1 MESDLYMVPNVDSGM
16 QEDRVQLYFGQIP
29 ANAETLERFQRA
41 FGLAPGS
48 PLDFPAI
55 HLQSRPEI
63 SRTDRALF
71 LREAMM
77 SEVTGPAYAWY
88 PMDPA
93 FHFAVPP
100 HYGNDDD
107 QGNNVN
113 LGTTPLQGADP
124 VNAKGRCMCE
134 FCLKERMRFCPCED
148 CTQQRSM
155 MAVNAGGPVSRY
167 NREYPHQLS
176 MVQENTGDAVSGRE
190 MEDVTHH
197 DTPLSSV
204 VYEAGTVA
212 AVFQQLQLNDHGSES
227 DFPAND
233 DVGAQSTDVADVEP
247 HKHPYLSASAT
258 KEEAAR
264 AYNKAALVLRGEGFQ
279 DRINFNPTQQYED
292 DVRRLKLLTNDQMAL
307 FLGGDSKGPGAVWT
321 YPGVTKIRDAKSE
334 ATYGENWKRS
344 PLGEI
349 FGSYSNEEEAARA
362 VYDKAVQENKD
373 MTQMI
378 KDTFFVRTL
387 PFTAQ
392 QAAIGEWLAPHDD
405 PPSYEPSDAGLPVP
419 SAQKKAKRGR
429 GKQKA
434 PKKPYTPRKKKGAIV
449 GPAPK
454 TPREPYTPRKNDVV
468 AAGVTAATIA
478 EQKQTLQQN
487 ATMSENGIDHTDVPA
502 ASRSTASHQCVHL
515 LAAHDDD
522 DLHETSVTISWE
534 QQVVDLHDVEP
545 TPDFEVINPAPLILP
560 WYVQA
565 DDPQQ
570 ILGRLVVDGAGNNT
584 PAPGADDLPNNSAAT
599 GRFEPAGVLIGGR
612 PYLPFDPVLLQILR
626 PLD

>member
-1 MESDLYMVPNVDSGM
+1 MESDLYMVPNVDSEM

-41 FGLAPGS
+41 FGLPPGS
-48 PLDFPAI
+48 TLDLPAI

-63 SRTDRALF
+63 SRSDRALF

-77 SEVTGPAYAWY
+77 SEVTRPAYAWY

-113 LGTTPLQGADP
+113 LGTTALQGADP
-124 VNAKGRCMCE
+124 VNAQGTCMCE
-134 FCLKERMRFCPCED
+134 FCLQERMRFCPCED

-155 MAVNAGGPVSRY
+155 MAVVEGGPVRRY
-167 NREYPHQLS
+167 NRAYPHQLS

-197 DTPLSSV
+197 DPPLSNV
-204 VYEAGTVA
+204 VYEAGTAA

-227 DFPAND
+227 VFPAND
-233 DVGAQSTDVADVEP
+233 DVGAHSTDVADVEP

-264 AYNKAALVLRGEGFQ
+264 PYNKAALVLRREGFQ
-279 DRINFNPTQQYED
+279 DRINFKPAQQYED

-321 YPGVTKIRDAKSE
+321 YPGVTKIKNAKFE

-349 FGSYSNEEEAARA
+349 VGSYSNEEEAARA
-362 VYDKAVQENKD
+362 VYNKAVQENKD

-378 KDTFFVRTL
+378 EDTFFVRTP
-387 PFTAQ
+387 PFTGQ
-392 QAAIGEWLAPHDD
+392 QAAIDEWLAPHDD

-419 SAQKKAKRGR
+419 SAEKKVKRGR

-434 PKKPYTPRKKKGAIV
+434 PKKPYTPRKKGAVV

-454 TPREPYTPRKNDVV
+454 PPRKPYIPHKKDVV
-468 AAGVTAATIA
+468 AAGVTAAA
-478 EQKQTLQQN
+478 ASELKQTLQQN
-487 ATMSENGIDHTDVPA
+487 ATMSENGINHTDVPA
-502 ASRSTASHQCVHL
+502 ASGSTASDQCVHL
-515 LAAHDDD
+515 LAADDDD

-534 QQVVDLHDVEP
+534 Q
-545 TPDFEVINPAPLILP
+545 
-560 WYVQA
+560 QA

-584 PAPGADDLPNNSAAT
+584 PALAADDLPNNSAAT
-599 GRFEPAGVLIGGR
+599 GRFDEPAGVLIGGR